1 MTHVIC
7 LHIFF
12 LRQILKFNKFEEM
25 DGNEKLPDG
34 WVKVQSK
41 SRPDKVYFY
50 HKEKKISLWKIEDI
64 TKINQGKLKDSK
76 NKSPPKSSTMMTIKT
91 SASGVS
97 NESKSIKKNVA
108 KERMSKL
115 QKKLTDE
122 VKRGSEATKIQLR
135 NKGIS
140 KHKDS
145 IIKDISS
152 KKKSLKGLVAVK
164 NVAAQRMKKL
174 KTELKGDESEDS
186 HKNTLKKTVSKS
198 KVPEK
203 LPESQHDLQRNDSQ
217 NEVEMMEVSFEK
229 SSQETLEE
237 YEPMDWQEIPEE
249 KILLEIQMI
258 RRMNSSDD
266 QAIVLSQSSFT
277 PAEIEFYIV
286 VDTNVL
292 MSNVEYLKEIK
303 GKLFK
308 GELKLPNS

>member
-1 MTHVIC
+1 
-7 LHIFF
+7 
-12 LRQILKFNKFEEM
+12 M
-25 DGNEKLPDG
+25 DGNENEQLPEG

-50 HKEKKISLWKIEDI
+50 HKEKKISLWNLQDI
-64 TKINQGKLKDSK
+64 TKINQRKVKDSK
-76 NKSPPKSSTMMTIKT
+76 NKSPQKSSAMVTIKT

-97 NESKSIKKNVA
+97 NESKAIKKNAA

-122 VKRGSEATKIQLR
+122 VKRGSEAKKIQLR
-135 NKGIS
+135 NKEIS
-140 KHKDS
+140 NKHEDS

-152 KKKSLKGLVAVK
+152 KKKLLKSSLPVK

-174 KTELKGDESEDS
+174 KTELKGEESEES

-203 LPESQHDLQRNDSQ
+203 LPESQNDPQRNDSQ

-229 SSQETLEE
+229 SSQESLEE

-258 RRMNSSDD
+258 RRMNSSET
-266 QAIVLSQSSFT
+266 VLLDRSNFT
-277 PAEIEFYIV
+277 PVENEFSFLVV

-303 GKLFK
+303 GKMFK
-308 GELKLPNS
+308 GKLKIPNV